1 MAAEFM
7 KKLPFTRFAMEMRS
21 GKIIEIDDGF
31 VKMLGYTE
39 EDMKNGLVF
48 KDIVPD
54 IDYESIISEL
64 RETFIDK
71 RYACY
76 EHFFKTKTGEKIRVV
91 VFIRIE
97 NKLLE
102 GHRVLRVSVGNVS
115 SLN

>member
-39 EDMKNGLVF
+39 EDMKN
-48 KDIVPD
+48 IVPD

-64 RETFIDK
+64 RETFIDQ

>member
-1 MAAEFM
+1 MADNLM
-7 KKLPFTRFAMEMRS
+7 RKLPFTRFAMEMRS
-21 GKIIEIDDGF
+21 GKIIEIDEGF

-48 KDIVPD
+48 KDIVH
-54 IDYESIISEL
+54 EGIITEL
-64 RETFIDK
+64 RETFIDQ

-76 EHFFKTKTGEKIRVV
+76 EHYFQTKTGKKIRVV

-102 GHRVLRVSVGNVS
+102 GHRVLRVSVGNIS
-115 SLN
+115 DLK

>member
-39 EDMKNGLVF
+39 EDMKN
-48 KDIVPD
+48 D

-64 RETFIDK
+64 RETFIDQ

>member
-1 MAAEFM
+1 MADNLM
-7 KKLPFTRFAMEMRS
+7 RKLPFTRFAMEMRS
-21 GKIIEIDDGF
+21 GKIIEIDEGF

-54 IDYESIISEL
+54 IDYEGIITEL
-64 RETFIDK
+64 RETFIDQ

-76 EHFFKTKTGEKIRVV
+76 EHYFEKIRVV

-102 GHRVLRVSVGNVS
+102 GHRVLRVSVGNIS
-115 SLN
+115 DLK

>member
-64 RETFIDK
+64 RETFIDQ

-76 EHFFKTKTGEKIRVV
+76 EHFFKTKTRVV

>member
-64 RETFIDK
+64 RETFIDQ

-76 EHFFKTKTGEKIRVV
+76 EHFFKTKIRVV

>member
-1 MAAEFM
+1 
-7 KKLPFTRFAMEMRS
+7 
-21 GKIIEIDDGF
+21 
-31 VKMLGYTE
+31 MLGYTE

-64 RETFIDK
+64 RETFMTRDMHVMNIFLRQRLVK
-71 RYACY
+71 
-76 EHFFKTKTGEKIRVV
+76 KIRVV